1 MIRQLEKP
9 SQQAEPKQTPEI
21 IYPDSDGEPMA
32 DNTKHFELI
41 VTIKNN
47 LEIVFAGD
55 EDVFVAGDLL
65 WYPVE
70 GDNTIRYAPDV
81 MVAFGRPKGDRG
93 SYQQW
98 REENIPPQVVFEIWS
113 PGNRPSK
120 MAKKF
125 QFYQKYGVEEYY
137 LYKPE
142 GADLTGWLRSADK
155 LEPIEEVVGWVSPR
169 LGVRFEIESDNLAIY
184 RPDGRRFLTY
194 EELEQR
200 ATQAEQEAAQAE
212 QEAEVSRQQAAQA
225 EQEVLQAQA
234 RILELEARLRQAGI
248 DPEQL

>member
-9 SQQAEPKQTPEI
+9 NQETEPNQELEI
-21 IYPDSDGEPMA
+21 VYPDSDGEPMA
-32 DNTKHFELI
+32 DNTKHFQLI

-47 LEIVFAGD
+47 LDIVFAD
-55 EDVFVAGDLL
+55 AAEVFVAGDLL

-98 REENIPPQVVFEIWS
+98 NEEDIPPQVVFEIWS
-113 PGNRPSK
+113 PGNRLSK

-125 QFYQKYGVEEYY
+125 QFYQQYGVEEYY

-155 LEPIEEVVGWVSPR
+155 LEPIDEVVGWTSPR
-169 LGVRFEIESDNLAIY
+169 LGVRFEIESDTLAIY

-200 ATQAEQEAAQAE
+200 ATQAEQRATQAE
-212 QEAEVSRQQAAQA
+212 QQA
-225 EQEVLQAQA
+225 EQAQA
-234 RILELEARLRQAGI
+234 RILELEARLRQEGI
-248 DPEQL
+248 DTK

>member
-1 MIRQLEKP
+1 MVRQIEKP
-9 SQQAEPKQTPEI
+9 NQEVEPKQKVEI
-21 IYPDSDGEPMA
+21 VYPDSDGEPIA

-47 LEIVFAGD
+47 LDLVFAD
-55 EDVFVAGDLL
+55 AADVFVAGDLL

-70 GDNTIRYAPDV
+70 GKNTICYAPDV
-81 MVAFGRPKGDRG
+81 MVAFGRPKGYRG

-98 REENIPPQVVFEIWS
+98 NEDNIPPQVVFEIWS
-113 PGNRPSK
+113 PGNRLAK

-125 QFYQKYGVEEYY
+125 QFYQKYGLEEYY

-142 GADLTGWLRSADK
+142 GGDLTGWLRSGDK
-155 LEPIEEVVGWVSPR
+155 LEPIEEVAGWTSPR

-184 RPDGRRFLTY
+184 RPDGQRFLTH

-200 ATQAEQEAAQAE
+200 ATQAEAQVE
-212 QEAEVSRQQAAQA
+212 
-225 EQEVLQAQA
+225 QAQA
-234 RILELEARLRQAGI
+234 RVLELEARLRQAGI